1 MYEAIRYFDKY
12 IYTGN
17 CGPGIFNKFNA
28 SHQEAVKVLVAS
40 CLNEAD
46 DDIGCV
52 ITFCDAGSTKLGHNS
67 MTKEVTTAI
76 ITTGWI
82 LLKDQKSNSQV
93 QVRSVLQ
100 VSSKSVFVII
110 SNNIYKLR

>member
-1 MYEAIRYFDKY
+1 MHEAIRYFDKY

-52 ITFCDAGSTKLGHNS
+52 ITFGDAGSTKLGHNS
-67 MTKEVTTAI
+67 MTREVTTAI
-76 ITTGWI
+76 ITTEWI
-82 LLKDQKSNSQV
+82 PLKDQNKVESLPACYSPPPV
-93 QVRSVLQ
+93 ELP
-100 VSSKSVFVII
+100 K
-110 SNNIYKLR
+110 